1 MEGENGKNNKKM
13 IVGIEL
19 RYRVNTTAENC
30 GIE

>member
-1 MEGENGKNNKKM
+1 MEKNNKKM